1 MILQTGHHSLAV
13 ATICAEVSGIWGP
26 VYPGA
31 TVSGPFLSVLAGLGG
46 SLEPAEAP
54 EGWQAAFMCLVRVL
68 WCSLADICLTR
79 CVSGWGGGVCAPDWA
94 PRIEAMGHPSWPTL
108 GTVPPHPRPRHRA
121 GRLGSSGY
129 NFPLLKWV
137 FPLVHRRAG
146 LSQVK
151 WDRARCKVGRQR
163 QAPGSLGLMGAPGL
177 QAF

>member
-79 CVSGWGGGVCAPDWA
+79 CVSGWGGGVSVLLTGPQEEKPWATPAGPPWGLYPPTPGPDTEQGGWA
-94 PRIEAMGHPSWPTL
+94 
-108 GTVPPHPRPRHRA
+108 
-121 GRLGSSGY
+121 
-129 NFPLLKWV
+129 LLATT
-137 FPLVHRRAG
+137 F
-146 LSQVK
+146 LS
-151 WDRARCKVGRQR
+151 
-163 QAPGSLGLMGAPGL
+163 
-177 QAF
+177 